1 MKKFIIENKLAV
13 TAVAFDILTIIAVI
27 FAFRFDLITWAA
39 IVLGITAIAL
49 NIKAKRKQKN
59 KFKNQK

>member
-1 MKKFIIENKLAV
+1 MKKFIIENKLEVA
-13 TAVAFDILTIIAVI
+13 AIAFDILTIIAVI

-39 IVLGITAIAL
+39 IVLGITAITL

-59 KFKNQK
+59 KFNKQK

>member
-13 TAVAFDILTIIAVI
+13 AAIAFDILTIIAVI

-39 IVLGITAIAL
+39 IVLGITAITL
-49 NIKAKRKQKN
+49 NIKAKRKQNN